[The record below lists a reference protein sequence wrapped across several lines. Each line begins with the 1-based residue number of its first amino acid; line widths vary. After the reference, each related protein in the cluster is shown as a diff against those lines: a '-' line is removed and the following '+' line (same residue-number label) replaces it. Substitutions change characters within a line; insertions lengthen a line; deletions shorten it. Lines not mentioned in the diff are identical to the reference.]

1 MLPVVNTAKQVGW
14 LVVHQLFLPSNFQA
28 KTDDKLSCKKM
39 SSEVPGGEVLVM
51 VLFNIFIN
59 DLEEGLG
66 STFIKLAYA
75 LEKL

>member
-1 MLPVVNTAKQVGW
+1 
-14 LVVHQLFLPSNFQA
+14 
-28 KTDDKLSCKKM
+28 M
-39 SSEVPGGEVLVM
+39 SSEVPGGAVLVM

-75 LEKL
+75 SEKG